1 MADDGIRGRFKGLPN
16 TQPAAQQPMQQHPG
30 PMDGPGGHGAPTAAN
45 AQRDALLVLTLAQ
58 RTADEHVAGAHQ
70 EADRIFA
77 EAQAAADRI
86 VHQAEAHADDLR
98 ADAEDVL
105 SQARADAGRIVHEA
119 RAHADKTEQAA
130 DDLLADARARAAEI
144 VKIATQ
150 RADDLKHQ
158 AEMRYQDVVGSL
170 AAKREGLQQ
179 QIESLEQ
186 FDREY
191 RSRLTGFMQGQL
203 RALWADQPQVGPD
216 IDATEDD
223 DPRPASAIPTQRSLE
238 AGTLDPAQ

>member
-16 TQPAAQQPMQQHPG
+16 TPPAAQPQHPG
-30 PMDGPGGHGAPTAAN
+30 PMDGPGGGYAAPNAAN
-45 AQRDALLVLTLAQ
+45 AQRDALVVLTMAQ

-70 EADRIFA
+70 EADRIVQDAQSTA
-77 EAQAAADRI
+77 ERI

-105 SQARADAGRIVHEA
+105 AQARADAGRIVQEA
-119 RAHADKTEQAA
+119 RTHADKTEQAA
-130 DDLLADARARAAEI
+130 DDLLADARARASEI

-170 AAKREGLQQ
+170 AAKRESLQQ
-179 QIESLEQ
+179 QIESLER

-191 RSRLTGFMQGQL
+191 RSRLTTFMQTQL
-203 RALWADQPQVGPD
+203 RALWAEQPHLDPGAESEEP
-216 IDATEDD
+216 DD
-223 DPRPASAIPTQRSLE
+223 DPRPASAIPAQRSIE
-238 AGTLDPAQ
+238 AGTLDPAS